1 MESLKDMLSDPESLA
16 RGLRK
21 NGESHT
27 CYKMY
32 THMER
37 ALIILLSGHLY
48 LSNGFSWNDRNDEK
62 VMQEKDVYGLCL
74 SCSTKENVAM
84 WMLYSGDKGK
94 NGAMV
99 NFYRSVMLELLS
111 SEHIELGC
119 FDGNRKFQ
127 VVRKLSKAKGDYEI
141 FLTDIIYTDFCKNG
155 VVKLTVNEDHETAD
169 QAVLDHSD
177 IFPKN
182 YAWSY
187 EKECRLIVRLSD
199 KAEKWAEKEK
209 RPFVRL
215 TMSAQSLKKMNED
228 RIVRSPIYKG
238 RAEYGAL
245 SALTGS
251 VNWEL

>member
-1 MESLKDMLSDPESLA
+1 MESLKNMLSDPESLA
-16 RGLRK
+16 KGLRK

-32 THMER
+32 TRMER
-37 ALIILLSGHLY
+37 ALNILLSGHLY

-62 VMQEKDVYGLCL
+62 EMQEKGVYGLCL

-111 SEHIELGC
+111 SEQIELGG
-119 FDGNRKFQ
+119 FDENGKFQ
-127 VVRKLSKAKGDYEI
+127 TVRKLSRAKGDYKI
-141 FLTDIIYTDFCKNG
+141 FLTDIIYTDFCRNG
-155 VVKLTVNEDHETAD
+155 IVKLTVNEDHETAD
-169 QAVLDHSD
+169 QTVLDHSD

-199 KAEKWAEKEK
+199 KAEKWAEKEN
-209 RPFVRL
+209 RPFIRL
-215 TMSAQSLKKMNED
+215 TMSAQSLRKMKEN
-228 RIVRSPIYKG
+228 RIVRSPIYTG
-238 RAEYGAL
+238 GVEYGVPSELA
-245 SALTGS
+245 GS
-251 VNWEL
+251 VKWNL